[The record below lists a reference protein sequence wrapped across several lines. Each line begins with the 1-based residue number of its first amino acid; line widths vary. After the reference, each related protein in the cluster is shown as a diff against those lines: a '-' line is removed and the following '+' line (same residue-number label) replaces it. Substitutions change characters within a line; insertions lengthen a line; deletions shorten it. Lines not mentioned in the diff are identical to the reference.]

1 MDGSGRTGLGVGKTG
16 NYGWS
21 DHLRI
26 HSTIDFGEPYPV
38 RQRVKDVNEN
48 DRDILWVR
56 VESEPMLIGPDAT
69 EEYSS
74 TNLNGGKGIFG
85 LNSVRQIIITN
96 SASNTGENDR
106 PIVIFY
112 DGPERY
118 STDNPIRDSLPVI
131 VYLKAD
137 FNGIIYVPNS
147 PVVFMPNGHDFH
159 GFIVAKSYMRL
170 KTKEDFENEIEKY
183 ERVDDNNKVSED
195 GENFRE
201 KAETNNDYYRKIHTL
216 KDEDG
221 NIIKTKERDNGEPEK
236 IHKLYAKIVN
246 PENDIEMYVDDYGN
260 VQFMDYPDS
269 PTKYGMY
276 DTFGRTDFTTHN
288 YHIAQESAN
297 NLLLSGK

>member
-1 MDGSGRTGLGVGKTG
+1 
-16 NYGWS
+16 
-21 DHLRI
+21 
-26 HSTIDFGEPYPV
+26 
-38 RQRVKDVNEN
+38 
-48 DRDILWVR
+48 
-56 VESEPMLIGPDAT
+56 MLIGPDAT
-69 EEYSS
+69 ENYSS

-118 STDNPIRDSLPVI
+118 STDNPIRNSLPVI

-147 PVVFMPNGHDFH
+147 SVVFMPNGHEFH

-201 KAETNNDYYRKIHTL
+201 KTETKNDYYRKIHTL
-216 KDEDG
+216 EDKDG
-221 NIIKTKERDNGEPEK
+221 NRIKTNERDNGEPEK
-236 IHKLYAKIVN
+236 IKRTFIKIPN
-246 PENDIEMYVDDYGN
+246 SKQDSENDIEMYVDDYGN
-260 VQFMDYPDS
+260 VQFMDYPNA
-269 PTKYGMY
+269 PTKYGTY